1 MVIKTPITGTRSIE
15 YVEEATYGT
24 IPTNP
29 TLLWLGL
36 VNPFTS
42 PIKRTM
48 EEVRYLSAA
57 AATKTL
63 HNVRNVQVGGELGA
77 SFTYKVQDWDLVKYI
92 TGSATGLADDIKSIS
107 LVQGIE
113 IASAMKYIVY
123 KGCVLS
129 KWSLTLPKSGI
140 ATADVDVVI
149 GDVADPSADDPAGI
163 AGAHASEAAGNP
175 FIWED
180 ITDLKMD
187 ANDPPTT
194 AIAHNV
200 GDIKLEILNDVE
212 LPKDVD
218 STMWTDTGGYN
229 VKIASM
235 SVSLELGWI
244 DVSFFDLVKA
254 STKQN
259 LKFTLGNKTFLVKGL
274 IFPEF
279 NPEIKPDDLMG
290 QVVTAVMDQPDLT
303 IT

>member
-1 MVIKTPITGTRSIE
+1 MAIKTPITGTRSIE

-24 IPTNP
+24 QPTDP

-36 VNPFTS
+36 VNPFS
-42 PIKRTM
+42 PPIKRTM

-57 AATKTL
+57 GATKTL

-92 TGSATGLADDIKSIS
+92 TGSASGLADDIKSIS

-113 IASAMKYIVY
+113 IASAMKYTVY

-149 GDVADPSADDPAGI
+149 GDVADPSAVDPAGL
-163 AGAHASEAAGNP
+163 GTHASEVAGNP

-200 GDIKLEILNDVE
+200 GDIKLEITNDVE

-244 DVSFFDLVKA
+244 DMSFFDLVKA

-259 LKFTLGNKTFLVKGL
+259 LKFTLGGKTFSVKGL